1 MSKEKPKQE
10 KDEEEKPSKEQELI
24 ELTDLL
30 KRNQAEFE
38 NYRTRI
44 ETQRKE
50 LVIMANKELIL
61 KLLPLLDSFELAFNN
76 KDKSIEFLKGMEL
89 IYSQFFQVLED
100 EGLKPMDTE
109 NHQFNPNLH
118 EALLTEKHDDKEN
131 ELILEN
137 LQKGF
142 MLGDKVLR
150 HAKVKI
156 NKK

>member
-1 MSKEKPKQE
+1 VSKEKSK
-10 KDEEEKPSKEQELI
+10 KEEKPSKEQELI
-24 ELTDLL
+24 EMTDLL

-50 LVIMANKELIL
+50 LIITANKELIL

-76 KDKSIEFLKGMEL
+76 KDKNEEFIKGMEL

-109 NHQFNPNLH
+109 NSQFNPNLH

>member
-1 MSKEKPKQE
+1 MSKEKSK
-10 KDEEEKPSKEQELI
+10 KEEKPSKEQELI
-24 ELTDLL
+24 EMTDLL

-50 LVIMANKELIL
+50 LIITANKELIL

-76 KDKSIEFLKGMEL
+76 KDKNEEFIKGMEL

-109 NHQFNPNLH
+109 NSQFNPNLH

-150 HAKVKI
+150 HAKV
-156 NKK
+156 

>member
-1 MSKEKPKQE
+1 MSKEKSK
-10 KDEEEKPSKEQELI
+10 KEEKPSKEQELI
-24 ELTDLL
+24 EMTDLL

-50 LVIMANKELIL
+50 LIITANKELIL

-76 KDKSIEFLKGMEL
+76 KDKNEEFIKGMEL

-109 NHQFNPNLH
+109 NSQFNPNLH